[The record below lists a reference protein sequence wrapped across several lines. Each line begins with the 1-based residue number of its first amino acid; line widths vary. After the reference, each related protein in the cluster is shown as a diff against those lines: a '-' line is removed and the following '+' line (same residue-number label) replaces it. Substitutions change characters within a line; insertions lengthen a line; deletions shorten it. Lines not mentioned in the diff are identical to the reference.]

1 MKSETG
7 FNLASSSFKEV
18 MNLKFTKMH
27 GLGNNYVIFNQLDNP
42 VNVLAEE
49 RYPELSRKVSEIN
62 YGIGSDGIILI
73 GNSEKADFRMRIFNE
88 DGSEARNCGN
98 GLRCVA
104 KYVFDH
110 GYASRRNFTIETLGG
125 IVSVEVEEGG
135 TGKDHLSFVT
145 VDMGKPGLQK
155 GAIPMQG
162 DPEARTIDELHSFG
176 EQSLRITC
184 ISMGNPHAIIFTDDV
199 KAAEVGRL
207 GPLIE
212 HSILFPERVN
222 VGWVEVKGPREIEYR
237 VWERGSGITMA
248 CGTGA
253 CAAVVAASLN
263 GLVDLYQ
270 PITVHLPGG
279 DLEIIW
285 DEEGHVRKRGEAA
298 YICSGELIA

>member
-1 MKSETG
+1 M
-7 FNLASSSFKEV
+7 
-18 MNLKFTKMH
+18 KFTKMH
-27 GLGNNYVIFNQLDNP
+27 GLGNNYVIFNQLDDP
-42 VNVLAEE
+42 GNVLEE
-49 RYPELSRKVSEIN
+49 DRYPALSRKVSQIN
-62 YGIGSDGIILI
+62 FGIGSDGIILI
-73 GNSEKADFRMRIFNE
+73 GSSEKADFKMRIFNE
-88 DGSEARNCGN
+88 DGSEAKNCGN
-98 GLRCVA
+98 GLRCET
-104 KYVFDH
+104 KYVYDH
-110 GYASRRNFTIETLGG
+110 GYAGGRNFTIETLGG
-125 IVSVEVEEGG
+125 IVSAEVEEGR
-135 TGKDHLSFVT
+135 TVDDHVSFVT

-155 GAIPMQG
+155 GLIPMQG
-162 DPEARTIDELHSFG
+162 DPDARTIDGLHTFG

-184 ISMGNPHAIIFTDDV
+184 ISMGNPHAIIFTEDV
-199 KAAEVGRL
+199 KAAEVERL

-212 HSILFPERVN
+212 YSSLFPERVN
-222 VGWVEVKGPREIEYR
+222 VGWVEVKGPRKIEYR